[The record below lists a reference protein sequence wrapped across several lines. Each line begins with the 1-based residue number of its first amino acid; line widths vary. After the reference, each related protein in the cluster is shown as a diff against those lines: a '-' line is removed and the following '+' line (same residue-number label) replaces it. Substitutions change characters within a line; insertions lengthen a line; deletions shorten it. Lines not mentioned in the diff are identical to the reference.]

1 MVEEGRR
8 RKKELFGIS
17 SQSRNLRSLATT
29 LLVSKL
35 LNALI
40 GLVLVLV
47 ETTAWLVVWSSS
59 QAFSSTPIFL
69 LLPTPL
75 SSFLWLVARSR
86 TKNPSQVFFENLV
99 LH

>member
-47 ETTAWLVVWSSS
+47 ETTAWLVAWHSNQSPS
-59 QAFSSTPIFL
+59 APIFL
-69 LLPTPL
+69 ILPTPI
-75 SSFLWLVARSR
+75 SSI
-86 TKNPSQVFFENLV
+86 
-99 LH
+99 